1 MNLMRRS
8 PVPGRPDFAAVMTDT
23 PAGGST
29 AVIAVPPARP
39 GPPAPAAAA
48 ERGRTIVTR
57 QAVEHITARLT
68 ADCAEVSGT
77 TRPRAG
83 GRERL
88 DDAAVA
94 ARLHGSTA
102 VSLAV
107 RCSVPYPQPVARSAE
122 ALREFLFSR
131 VTELT
136 GLRVQR
142 VDVAVAELST
152 GPRGRRVR

>member
-1 MNLMRRS
+1 
-8 PVPGRPDFAAVMTDT
+8 MTDI
-23 PAGGST
+23 PGGGST
-29 AVIAVPPARP
+29 AVTAVRPARP
-39 GPPAPAAAA
+39 EPPVPAAAA

-77 TRPRAG
+77 THAGLG
-83 GRERL
+83 GREHH

-122 ALREFLFSR
+122 ALREFLFRR
-131 VTELT
+131 VSELT

-142 VDVAVAELST
+142 VDVAVAELTT